1 MMKPEHPNRRWAEA
15 TCSLS
20 LVAVLAGGCG
30 SKPPTFASM
39 NPFSKPA
46 ETVAAVPAET
56 DEPSAASRLA
66 SVGQTLSG
74 QVSSLGMATSSAWGK
89 TKEGASRVFNSASE
103 AVGGEVP
110 SSVAEADPT
119 RLSSPISI
127 SPEVFVAQG
136 ALYETSGDLSKAM
149 ESYLKALEA
158 EPTNGAALTS
168 AARLQMQ
175 QQNYAQAVKYLEQ
188 AITANPNEALLHN
201 DHGLALAKSG
211 DLNGATRSLQR
222 AVELSSGKSRFAN
235 NLANIRYDAGDVDG
249 ALAILVEHNKPAVA
263 HHNMAYLHFR
273 AGNYAGA
280 RTQLMAA
287 IQQEPLVA
295 GDSTAA
301 QAIARSREML
311 NQLDSNAARIAQAGS
326 GILSVASQA
335 SNAFSG
341 MPGTAPTT
349 GSIAPTSNA
358 QAAQPQWG
366 LPPATAP
373 GSTTGQATTSAN
385 PPASN
390 PTPQQPFSLPP
401 GAFDQMLR

>member
-1 MMKPEHPNRRWAEA
+1 MMKTVHPNRRWAEA
-15 TCSLS
+15 TCSLG

-30 SKPPTFASM
+30 SKPPTIASM

-74 QVSSLGMATSSAWGK
+74 QVSSLGMATSSVWGK
-89 TKEGASRVFNSASE
+89 TKEGASRVFSQASE
-103 AVGGEVP
+103 AVGGESP

-136 ALYETSGDLSKAM
+136 ALYETSGDLTKAM
-149 ESYLKALEA
+149 ESYRKALEA

-175 QQNYAQAVKYLEQ
+175 QQNYAQAVKYLEL
-188 AITANPNEALLHN
+188 AISANPNEALLHN
-201 DHGLALAKSG
+201 DHGLALAKTG
-211 DLNGATRSLQR
+211 DLNGATRALQR
-222 AVELSSGKSRFAN
+222 AVDLSSGKSRFAN

-311 NQLDSNAARIAQAGS
+311 NQLDSSATRIAEAGS
-326 GILSVASQA
+326 GILSVTSQA
-335 SNAFSG
+335 SNAFSTLSG
-341 MPGTAPTT
+341 ASQAT
-349 GSIAPTSNA
+349 GGIAPMSNA
-358 QAAQPQWG
+358 QAAPPQWG
-366 LPPATAP
+366 LPPAMV
-373 GSTTGQATTSAN
+373 TGTTSERSQTPVN
-385 PPASN
+385 PPASGS
-390 PTPQQPFSLPP
+390 TQQQPFALPP